1 MKPDINEGLLLNSR
15 LLCQDKPDQYPG
27 YYRRYHLIKICFF
40 TPDESQHII
49 YQTFKHGNR
58 KN

>member
-15 LLCQDKPDQYPG
+15 LLCQDKPDQYPK
-27 YYRRYHLIKICFF
+27 YYNRHHLKRICFF
-40 TPDESQHII
+40 TPDESQRII
-49 YQTFKHGNR
+49 YHTYKQHS